1 MLNIFAD
8 FYEKSNGKGGSI
20 RCSLFII
27 NMYEVL
33 RMTAKTTTHEFQAET
48 KKLLDIVINSLYT
61 ERDVFIRELISNASD
76 ALEKYRHESL
86 TMEDPFDAHVPLEVT
101 ITLDEEKHTLTIA
114 DSGIGMSRS
123 ELEHNLGTIAHSGSN
138 TFLSE
143 LAEAAKKD
151 VSLIGQFGVGF
162 YAAFMAGQRVVV
174 QSRSWDGS
182 EGHEWV
188 SDGSG
193 EFSITE
199 MDGLRRGT
207 KIIVELKDDAQ
218 DYAKKWKVESI
229 IKQYSSFVPF
239 PIKLEDEVINTVQA
253 LWTRN
258 RAEITDEE
266 YNDFYTFIGN
276 AGAEPAYRLHF
287 SADAP
292 LMINALLFVPK
303 ENFEVMGFGK
313 MEPGVNLYC
322 QRILIDQ
329 HSKTILPEWLRFLKG
344 VVDSEDM
351 PLNISRQALQDNS
364 LVAKLRRVVTKRFL
378 KYLDEEAK
386 KDEGKYLEF
395 WNSFGIYIKE
405 GATSDYEYQKELG
418 KLLRFESSK
427 SEAGKPIS
435 LADYVLRMSP
445 DQETIYYING
455 PSRAAIEAG
464 PYVEMFKKKDIEII
478 YTMEPIDDFVLS
490 HLGEFDGK
498 KLVSADRADL
508 DIPETEQEKK
518 DEEETADQKLD
529 ADSADAL
536 VTWLKEALKEQ
547 VADVIVSKRLVDA
560 PAMIV
565 NPDGYMTSSMERVM
579 AASRSEKGLGFGGE
593 SKKNLEINPKN
604 PIIKRLAE
612 LQKSDA
618 DFAADV
624 ALQIYD
630 NAMIQAGLTID
641 PLVMV
646 ERNYKI
652 LGRAIRD

>member
-1 MLNIFAD
+1 
-8 FYEKSNGKGGSI
+8 
-20 RCSLFII
+20 
-27 NMYEVL
+27 
-33 RMTAKTTTHEFQAET
+33 MTSKMTTHEFQAET

-86 TMEDPFDAHVPLEVT
+86 TAEEPFDGHLPLE
-101 ITLDEEKHTLTIA
+101 IAISLDEEKHTITIA

-138 TFLSE
+138 TFLAH
-143 LAEAAKKD
+143 LAEASKKD

-162 YAAFMAGQRVVV
+162 YAAFMAGQQVRV

-182 EGHEWV
+182 VGHEWV

-193 EFSITE
+193 TFSISE
-199 MDGLRRGT
+199 MEGLRRGT
-207 KIIVELKDDAQ
+207 RIIVELKDDAH
-218 DYAKKWKVESI
+218 DYAQKWKVESI
-229 IKQYSSFVPF
+229 IKRYSAFVPF
-239 PIKLEDEVINTVQA
+239 PIKLEGETVNTVQA
-253 LWTRN
+253 IWTRN
-258 RAEITDEE
+258 RSDISEEE
-266 YNDFYTFIGN
+266 YTEFYKFIGN
-276 AGAEPAYRLHF
+276 AADEPSYRLHF

-303 ENFEVMGFGK
+303 ENFEVFGFGK

-329 HSKTILPEWLRFLKG
+329 HSKNILPEWLRFLKG

-351 PLNISRQALQDNS
+351 PLNISRQALQDNA
-364 LVAKLRRVVTKRFL
+364 LVAKLRKVVTKRFL

-386 KDEGKYLEF
+386 RDEEKYLEF
-395 WNSFGIYIKE
+395 WKTFGIYLKE
-405 GATSDYEYQKELG
+405 GATSAYEYQKELG
-418 KLLRFESSK
+418 RLLRFESSK
-427 SEAGKPIS
+427 SEKGRPVS

-445 DQETIYYING
+445 DQEAIYYING
-455 PSRAAIEAG
+455 PSRQAIEAG
-464 PYVEMFKKKDIEII
+464 PYVEMFRKKDIEIL
-478 YTMEPIDDFVLS
+478 YTMEPIDDFVLN
-490 HLGEFDGK
+490 HLAEFEGK

-508 DIPETEQEKK
+508 DIPQAEAEKEAGEEATEE
-518 DEEETADQKLD
+518 KLD
-529 ADSADAL
+529 ADAAEEL
-536 VTWLKEALKEQ
+536 VKWLKEALKDQ
-547 VADVIVSKRLVDA
+547 VKDVIVSKRLVDS

-565 NPDGYMTSSMERVM
+565 NPDGYMTSTMERVL
-579 AASRSEKGLGFGGE
+579 AASRLEKGLGFGAE

-604 PIIKRLAE
+604 PLIRRLAE
-612 LQKSDA
+612 LHKSDA
-618 DFAADV
+618 AFAADV

-630 NAMIQAGLTID
+630 NAMIQAGLVID

-652 LGRAIRD
+652 LNRALGR